1 MRGEMKAVVVRGPFQ
16 GQIENVEVPKV
27 TPDGVL
33 IRVKAVGICR
43 TDSEIYAGRYVG
55 GALPLVPGHE
65 VSGLVIEIGKQVKNI
80 RIGDRVV
87 AECTMGCGECPPCVA
102 GNYNL
107 CESLRPEWEKGEL
120 LGAFAEYI
128 ATSSRALHRIPEEVT
143 FEEGALVEPASVSLR
158 AVKRA
163 KISAGEKVAVLG
175 SGTIGLLALQAAKAV
190 GACFVAVTG
199 TKRSEYR
206 LEIAEKLGADQVI
219 NVNTDDP
226 VSSIMKSTDQRGVD
240 AAVISTAG
248 SPHSLAEAIDMV
260 RPGGRIVVVG
270 LTGGLE
276 SQINAEKIVFKDL
289 QVSGSFSSPNVWEE
303 AIELMQ
309 SRRIK
314 VKPLITHT
322 MSLKDFEK
330 AFKLLESRKQNVI
343 KIVLKP

>member
-1 MRGEMKAVVVRGPFQ
+1 MRRDMKAVVVRGPFQ
-16 GQIENVEVPKV
+16 AQMETVEVPKV

-43 TDSEIYAGRYVG
+43 TDSEIYTGRYVG
-55 GALPLVPGHE
+55 AALPLVPGHE
-65 VSGLVIEIGKQVKNI
+65 VSGLVVEVGKQVKNI
-80 RIGDRVV
+80 RIGERVV
-87 AECTMGCGECPPCVA
+87 AECTMGCGECPSCVA

-107 CESLRPEWEKGEL
+107 CESLRPEWEKAEL

-128 ATSSRALHRIPEEVT
+128 ATSSRSLHRIPEEIT

-163 KISAGEKVAVLG
+163 RISAGEKVAVLG

-190 GACFVAVTG
+190 GACFIAVTG
-199 TKRSEYR
+199 TERSKYR
-206 LEIAEKLGADQVI
+206 LEMAKRLGADQVI
-219 NVNTDDP
+219 NIDTDDL
-226 VSSIMKSTDQRGVD
+226 VRSIMESTDQRGVD

-248 SPHSLAEAIDMV
+248 SPNSLAEAMDMV
-260 RPGGRIVVVG
+260 RPGGRIVIVG

-322 MSLKDFEK
+322 MPLKDFEK